1 MSHKHTPAHLHSIVH
16 VHVQATGKQGVRP
29 AYVTEQR
36 SVWEEAEIM

>member
-16 VHVQATGKQGVRP
+16 VHVQAKGKQGVLA

-36 SVWEEAEIM
+36 SVWGEAEMM